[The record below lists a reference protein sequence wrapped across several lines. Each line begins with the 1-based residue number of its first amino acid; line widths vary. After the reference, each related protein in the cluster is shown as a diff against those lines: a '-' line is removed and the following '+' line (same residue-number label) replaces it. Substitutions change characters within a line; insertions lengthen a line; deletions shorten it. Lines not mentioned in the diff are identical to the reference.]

1 MLVARQGPWQF
12 SLPLHVF
19 KYIAFAIPGGELES
33 QGSMMALQHRRVVV
47 ENCELAASIAQEGI
61 CSSWVIHVIDCGSNE
76 RGNLINRIQSLLKI
90 EGCLVFLADSLETL
104 FCP

>member
-1 MLVARQGPWQF
+1 MGRQGPWGL

-19 KYIAFAIPGGELES
+19 KDIAFAIPSGELES
-33 QGSMMALQHRRVVV
+33 QGSVVALQHGRVVV
-47 ENCELAASIAQEGI
+47 ENCELAASIAQERI
-61 CSSWVIHVIDCGSNE
+61 CSSWVIHIVHCGSNE
-76 RGNLINRIQSLLKI
+76 RGNLINWIQSLLKI